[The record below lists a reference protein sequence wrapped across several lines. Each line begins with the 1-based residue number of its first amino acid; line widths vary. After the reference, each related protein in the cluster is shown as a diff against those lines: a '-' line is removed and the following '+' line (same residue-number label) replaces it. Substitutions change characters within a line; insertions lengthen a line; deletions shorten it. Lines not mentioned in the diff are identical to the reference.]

1 MFDNKISE
9 LVWTHFHTQHSNK
22 GEKANKTMPGFLIH
36 QKKQGAMAK
45 TEAMAE
51 AGTKAMA
58 EEKTEDLFT
67 TGTKG
72 PWIHITDEMIRNVGY
87 SNKGR
92 KSKDRCN
99 LFGQLKKHFKKN
111 VEYRITCVGTFHKY
125 MLEMTQSAYERL
137 LQRTCRLRVASKH
150 NAPCFLYILHNPV
163 FEHYGPNVYK
173 VGYSCDPSRRKND
186 GAAMLLDESTIVYQ
200 KEVPSRDYE
209 TRLHKILAQHRIKKT
224 REFFDCPFDVIKGT
238 MDSL

>member
-9 LVWTHFHTQHSNK
+9 LVWTHFHTHYMTK
-22 GEKANKTMPGFLIH
+22 GKKANKTMPGFLIH
-36 QKKQGAMAK
+36 QKKQRAMAK
-45 TEAMAE
+45 TEAMSE
-51 AGTKAMA
+51 AGTKAIA

-67 TGTKG
+67 TGPKD

-87 SNKGR
+87 SNKGS
-92 KSKDRCN
+92 KSKDRFS
-99 LFGQLKKHFKKN
+99 LFRLLKKDFIKN
-111 VEYRITCVGTFHKY
+111 EEYRIKNFGTFQKY
-125 MLEMTQSAYERL
+125 ILEMTQSAYERL

-186 GAAMLLDESTIVYQ
+186 GAAMLLYESTIVYQ

>member
-1 MFDNKISE
+1 MWGTVKKD
-9 LVWTHFHTQHSNK
+9 V
-22 GEKANKTMPGFLIH
+22 KAEI
-36 QKKQGAMAK
+36 
-45 TEAMAE
+45 
-51 AGTKAMA
+51 
-58 EEKTEDLFT
+58 
-67 TGTKG
+67 
-72 PWIHITDEMIRNVGY
+72 W
-87 SNKGR
+87 
-92 KSKDRCN
+92 CN
-99 LFGQLKKHFKKN
+99 LFGQLKKHLKKN

-150 NAPCFLYILHNPV
+150 TAPCFLYILHNPV

-186 GAAMLLDESTIVYQ
+186 GAAMLLDESAIVYQ